1 MCVCACVYVCAK
13 ETGKEKEKKIDR
25 NPLSLSS
32 VCSILDYNVRLSI
45 SCTMYKVTTSFE
57 VNVPSTMNV
66 VFQSLDLTIE
76 RENERE
82 KERDSEKEDGRSG
95 RSSKRVIRV
104 IAIAL
109 LITACFDAL

>member
-82 KERDSEKEDGRSG
+82 R
-95 RSSKRVIRV
+95 KRE
-104 IAIAL
+104 IAKKR
-109 LITACFDAL
+109 TADQDVPRNV